1 MEARELNFFRR
12 FLKERGLYSAFVRD
26 AKQQQNLR
34 LKKPYQEYIHGM
46 NDSREILMDV
56 LHWRA
61 SEYKYWETVYDD
73 YKIYFRIYFRK
84 NYYNNILKK

>member
-1 MEARELNFFRR
+1 METRELNFFRR

-56 LHWRA
+56 LHWRE
-61 SEYKYWETVYDD
+61 SEYHDWQNVYYD
-73 YKIYFRIYFRK
+73 YKLYFRK

>member
-26 AKQQQNLR
+26 AKQQQKWR
-34 LKKPYQEYIHGM
+34 LKKPFQEYIRGM
-46 NDSREILMDV
+46 KHSTDILMDV
-56 LHWRA
+56 VHWGE
-61 SEYKYWETVYDD
+61 SEYKYWHTVYDD
-73 YKIYFRIYFRK
+73 YKKYFEK

>member
-26 AKQQQNLR
+26 ARQQQKLR
-34 LKKPYQEYIHGM
+34 LKKPYQEYIRGM
-46 NDSREILMDV
+46 KHSTDILIV
-56 LHWRA
+56 VVHWGE
-61 SEYKYWETVYDD
+61 SEYKYWHTVYDD
-73 YKIYFRIYFRK
+73 YKKYFEK

>member
-26 AKQQQNLR
+26 AKQQQNWR
-34 LKKPYQEYIHGM
+34 LKKPYQVYIRGLK
-46 NDSREILMDV
+46 DSRDILMNV
-56 LHWRA
+56 VNWRE
-61 SEYKYWETVYDD
+61 SEYEYWHTVYDD
-73 YKIYFRIYFRK
+73 YKIYFRK